1 MSKERKKLVPLMPI
15 LRRLGACN
23 DAKRWLGRK
32 RFRTF
37 TEAWTHCD
45 HAGWMLWLVAKAL
58 DCERGV
64 ANDNCIASN
73 ASHKE
78 VGAAFGAY
86 DLYDPVGAYR
96 VRRTFDAR
104 RVERALYDFAVR
116 EGIAR

>member
-1 MSKERKKLVPLMPI
+1 VPLMPI

-37 TEAWTHCD
+37 AEAWTHCD
-45 HAGWMLWLVAKAL
+45 HAGWMLWLVGKAL
-58 DCERGV
+58 DCERGCADADMV
-64 ANDNCIASN
+64 PTNVSR
-73 ASHKE
+73 SE
-78 VGAAFGAY
+78 MERAY
-86 DLYDPVGAYR
+86 GLIELTDPVGAYR

-104 RVERALYDFAVR
+104 RVERALYDYAVR